1 MCEDREQPAGACNSA
16 GADDRGILVVEPES
30 TCWTIIQAAAAG
42 SDGERAEFARRYG
55 PIVRAYLAARWRD
68 SPCRDELDD
77 AVQEVFLECFKQGG
91 VLERVE
97 PGRGPF
103 RPFLFGVVRHVA
115 LRAEHARGQRRQRQP
130 AGDQE
135 LEDFAA
141 DDPSPSGAFDRA
153 WARELFREAGRLQE
167 QRARTRG
174 PEACRRVELLH
185 LRFQEGLSIREIA
198 RRWEIEAAALHH
210 EYARARQEFKAA
222 LLEVVAFHHSG
233 PAAEIE
239 QECVDLLAVL
249 K

>member
-1 MCEDREQPAGACNSA
+1 MVG
-16 GADDRGILVVEPES
+16 PES

-77 AVQEVFLECFKQGG
+77 AVQDVFLECFKQGG

-97 PGRGPF
+97 PGRGAF

-115 LRAEHARGQRRQRQP
+115 LRAERTRCQRRQRQT

-135 LEDFAA
+135 LEDVAA
-141 DDPSPSGAFDRA
+141 HDPNPSRAFDQA
-153 WARELFREAGRLQE
+153 WARELFRQAGRLQE
-167 QRARTRG
+167 ERARSRG
-174 PEACRRVELLH
+174 LEACRRVELLH
-185 LRFQEGLSIREIA
+185 LRFHEGLSIRAIA
-198 RRWEIEAAALHH
+198 RKWEIEAAALHH

-222 LLEVVAFHHSG
+222 LLEVVAFHHPG
-233 PAAEIE
+233 PAAEVE
-239 QECVDLLAVL
+239 QECANLLAVL
-249 K
+249 N